1 MIQFVNN
8 EIDLDKIEVRDI
20 INVDM
25 LKKFLDNF
33 ALGMNCAAVSVDRE
47 GKEITDPSHYRAYC
61 QNYIHKSPEGDARC
75 AECHNRMGEDAAKNG
90 KPYVGSCHAGLID
103 FAAPIIVRGHHI
115 GTVLGGQIVDQ
126 EMSETKVRTVA
137 REIHSDADQLW
148 DAAQKIDIVKRSN
161 IDAAAEVLFI
171 VVNSLAEEGYRQLEI
186 KHLSKELADNFIQ
199 ISDTVDMLASSAQS
213 ITFDQQSLTE
223 QIRDISTTTEKVTTV
238 LKSIEQIANNIKMI
252 GLNASIEAARLGE
265 VGKGF
270 AVVAKEIQNLSQKS
284 KATTAEINKMNEQI
298 NQIVDRT
305 LEKADSTLKTTE
317 DQSAA
322 MEELSATTQNITTLA
337 ERLKDLS

>member
-1 MIQFVNN
+1 
-8 EIDLDKIEVRDI
+8 
-20 INVDM
+20 
-25 LKKFLDNF
+25 
-33 ALGMNCAAVSVDRE
+33 
-47 GKEITDPSHYRAYC
+47 
-61 QNYIHKSPEGDARC
+61 
-75 AECHNRMGEDAAKNG
+75 MGEESAKNG
-90 KPYVGSCHAGLID
+90 KPYVGLCHAGLID
-103 FAAPIIVRGHHI
+103 FAAPIMVRGHHL
-115 GTVLGGQIVDQ
+115 GTVLGGQIVDK
-126 EMSETKVRTVA
+126 EISETKVRNVA
-137 REIHSDADQLW
+137 REINTNADKLW
-148 DAAQKIDIVKRSN
+148 DAAQKIDIVQKRN
-161 IDAAAEVLFI
+161 IEAAAEVLFI
-171 VVNSLAEEGYRQLEI
+171 VVNALAEEGYRQLEI

-223 QIRDISTTTEKVTTV
+223 QIKDISITTEKVTTV

-298 NQIVDRT
+298 NHIVDKT

-337 ERLKDLS
+337 ERLKELS